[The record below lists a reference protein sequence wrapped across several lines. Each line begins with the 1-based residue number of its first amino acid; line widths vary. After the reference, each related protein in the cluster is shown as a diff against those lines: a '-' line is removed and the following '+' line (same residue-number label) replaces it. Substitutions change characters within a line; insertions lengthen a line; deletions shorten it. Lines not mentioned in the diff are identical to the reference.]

1 MYFHL
6 SQLSIKGT
14 SFEIVVVN
22 DVVGATVVEFAVVNI
37 VVVVVVVVVVD
48 DVLVG

>member
-6 SQLSIKGT
+6 SLLSIKGT
-14 SFEIVVVN
+14 SFEIV
-22 DVVGATVVEFAVVNI
+22 DVDDVGATVVEFAVVNI
-37 VVVVVVVVVVD
+37 VVVVVVVVIVD